1 MTTLPTIDTIQSRII
16 ELPGRPP
23 AMLAADLAEFYGVT
37 TFQIG
42 RAMKRNL
49 DRFPDDFVF
58 TLTEAEKERLW
69 HQNGGTSQGSR
80 TDLQPLAFTEGGA
93 WALSGVLKSP
103 RAAEVS
109 VMVFRVFT
117 GLVQEGRRT
126 LHGVASRYR
135 VQRVARDPVAR
146 LVFPAVAQGLDFA
159 AIRKAAPKSWTT
171 GFLVQGIHDMVLFGE
186 IAELPAGTPAPALA
200 GSGLGNG
207 EPGKPG
213 TPARALAQTE
223 A

>member
-1 MTTLPTIDTIQSRII
+1 MSALPTLDTISARII
-16 ELPGRPP
+16 DLPGRPP
-23 AMLAADLAEFYGVT
+23 LMLAADLAEFYGVAPMR
-37 TFQIG
+37 IG
-42 RAMKRNL
+42 EAIKRNP
-49 DRFPDDFVF
+49 DRFPPDFVVS
-58 TLTEAEKERLW
+58 LTEAEEAVLRS
-69 HQNGGTSQGSR
+69 QNAIATKAR
-80 TDLQPLAFTEGGA
+80 YAPLAFTERGA
-93 WALSGVLKSP
+93 YALSGVLKSP

-109 VMVFRVFT
+109 VTIIRAFT
-117 GLVQEGRRT
+117 ALVQERRRAWA
-126 LHGVASRYR
+126 GIASRYR

-159 AIRKAAPKSWTT
+159 AIRQSAPRSWTT
-171 GFLVQGIHDMVLFGE
+171 AFLVQGIHEMLRFGE

-213 TPARALAQTE
+213 TPARAVVQAE